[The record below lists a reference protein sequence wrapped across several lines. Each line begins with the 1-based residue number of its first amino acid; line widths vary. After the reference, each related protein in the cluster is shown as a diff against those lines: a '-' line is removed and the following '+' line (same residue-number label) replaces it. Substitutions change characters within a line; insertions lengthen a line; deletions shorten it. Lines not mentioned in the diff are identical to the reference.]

1 MEKAD
6 KIFETLR
13 IRHAQL
19 DTLTRLE
26 ENHVWKNLIR
36 IEELKRENLRK
47 KETLLRQTLR
57 I

>member
-6 KIFETLR
+6 ATFETLR
-13 IRHAQL
+13 IRCAQP
-19 DTLTRLE
+19 DTFTRLE

-36 IEELKRENLRK
+36 IEELKRENIRK
-47 KETLLRQTLR
+47 KETLLRQALR

>member
-6 KIFETLR
+6 ITFETLR
-13 IRHAQL
+13 IQHAQL
-19 DTLTRLE
+19 DPLTREE
-26 ENHVWKNLIR
+26 ENHVWKKLIR

-47 KETLLRQTLR
+47 KDTLLRQALR